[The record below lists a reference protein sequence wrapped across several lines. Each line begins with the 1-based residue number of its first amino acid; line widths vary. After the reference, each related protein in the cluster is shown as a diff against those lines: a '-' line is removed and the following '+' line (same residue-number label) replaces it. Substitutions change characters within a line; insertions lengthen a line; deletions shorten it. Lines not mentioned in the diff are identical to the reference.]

1 MDDPFWTHD
10 TALFEGAFHYYRDKK
25 QQVRGKLH
33 VSNEKYD
40 FHEFGHS
47 LERNSL
53 KAAKGTRI
61 YMLMH
66 PYVIE
71 PNRMM
76 TLALNPKH
84 YADAGTVLG
93 KVSGT
98 HIEGFRDVKIGNA
111 QAWYYPDDRV
121 LVLWE
126 CFLHDFV
133 RDLPLRKDPHMAL
146 LWSGFEEWLI
156 NRYQETVKILTP
168 WADPIWQA
176 KEYQSFLRKQGYK
189 REHNG
194 IFTKLLK

>member
-10 TALFEGAFHYYRDKK
+10 TFLFEGTFRYYRNKK
-25 QQVRGKLH
+25 QPVRGKLH

-40 FHEFGHS
+40 FNEFGHS

-61 YMLMH
+61 YTLMH

-76 TLALNPKH
+76 TVALTPKH
-84 YADAGTVLG
+84 YADFGTVLG

-98 HIEGFRDVKIGNA
+98 HIEGFRDTQLGSA

-126 CFLHDFV
+126 SYLYDFV

-146 LWSGFEEWLI
+146 LWTGFEKWLI
-156 NRYQETVKILTP
+156 NRYPETEKILTP
-168 WADPIWQA
+168 WADPIWQV
-176 KEYQSFLRKQGYK
+176 KEYQSFLRKRGFK
-189 REHNG
+189 RGNKG
-194 IFTKLLK
+194 TFVKLLK

>member
-10 TALFEGAFHYYRDKK
+10 TKLFDGTFRYYRNKT

-33 VSNEKYD
+33 ISNEKYN
-40 FHEFGHS
+40 FNEFGHG
-47 LERNSL
+47 LEKNSL

-71 PNRMM
+71 PKIIM
-76 TLALNPKH
+76 TVAINPKR
-84 YADAGTVLG
+84 YADAGEVLG
-93 KVSGT
+93 KTTGSHV
-98 HIEGFRDVKIGNA
+98 EGFRDVQIGSA

-133 RDLPLRKDPHMAL
+133 RDLPLRKDPNMIN
-146 LWSGFEEWLI
+146 LWTGFEKWLI
-156 NRYQETVKILTP
+156 NRYPEVEKILTP
-168 WADPIWQA
+168 WADPLWEV
-176 KEYQSFLRKQGYK
+176 KEYQSFLRKQGFK
-189 REHNG
+189 RG
-194 IFTKLLK
+194 GQGVFVKLLK